1 MDRMHLLHRA
11 RFFDWNCDR
20 DFRSF
25 AEDTD
30 VYRSLVALVS
40 ELRAQVSERANLFT
54 FDFDDHVTGLQARVF
69 GGRPR
74 TDLTDEHAG
83 IVGRTK
89 IGTQLT
95 GEIFRVDSENG
106 SAHVHDFWHIRELLH
121 VRHRERIRSAEV
133 AHLSLHLSYGHIGA
147 VP

>member
-1 MDRMHLLHRA
+1 MDGMHLLHRA

-25 AEDTD
+25 TEDTHA
-30 VYRSLVALVS
+30 YRSLVALLS
-40 ELRAQVSERANLFT
+40 ELRAQVNERANLFT
-54 FDFDDHVTGLQARVF
+54 FDLNDHVTGLQACLF
-69 GGRPR
+69 GGRPG
-74 TDLTDEHAG
+74 TDFADEHAS

-106 SAHVHDFWHIRELLH
+106 SPRVHDVWNIRPLLH

>member
-1 MDRMHLLHRA
+1 MDGMHLLHRA

-30 VYRSLVALVS
+30 VYRSLVAHVS

-54 FDFDDHVTGLQARVF
+54 FDFNDHVTGLQARFF

-74 TDLTDEHAG
+74 AGFYDERAG
-83 IVGRTK
+83 GAWRHQK
-89 IGTQLT
+89 GALA
-95 GEIFRVDSENG
+95 RG
-106 SAHVHDFWHIRELLH
+106 SVF
-121 VRHRERIRSAEV
+121 
-133 AHLSLHLSYGHIGA
+133 
-147 VP
+147 